1 MKKAGLPELLAPA
14 GSFEALIA
22 AIEAGADAVYVGGKS
37 FGARAFAK
45 NFDIEELERAAVYAR
60 LHGVKLYVTVNT
72 LVLDKELES
81 LTEYARALR
90 RISPD
95 AIIAADLG
103 VIKIFREIAP
113 EIEIHASTQMSIH
126 NSLGADLAYDLGCK
140 RVVIARELS
149 LENIKATTEK
159 CKPEVE
165 IFLHGAL
172 CVSVS
177 GQCLMSSLVG
187 GRSGNRGECAQPC
200 RLPYNSAYP
209 LSLSDLSLAS
219 HVTEL
224 IEAGVASLKIEGRMK
239 SPDYVY
245 AVTKIYRR
253 LLDEGRNASEKEI
266 AILRAAFSR
275 GGFTDGYFTGKIFSK
290 MTGVRSE
297 DDKKESREL
306 QAREYT
312 VKKLKIS
319 AKAEFKS
326 GKASCLTL
334 KLGEK
339 CVSVFGDIPA
349 PAEKAPLTK
358 EDLKARLSKMGNTF
372 FELDKN
378 DVDIELDE
386 GINLSPGSI
395 NALRRAAVAELEG
408 RRIDFPDTE
417 LSRVEKLASK
427 GEKLNTALFFNT
439 EVLLSLEKKHPEKL
453 KKFNV
458 VFAPLM
464 SERYA
469 KMTSGVYIPP
479 VIHESELALVK
490 AKLKEAFG
498 LGIKYALIGNLSHLP
513 LASEAGLAPIGD
525 FRLNVTNSYTKAVFL
540 ELGVENIILS
550 PEITLAMA
558 RDIGGGEIVFGKIP
572 LMLTERCF
580 MKENFSCEKCS
591 RVSLSDRTGSRFS
604 IIREWQHR
612 NIILN
617 SIPTYMGDKSAE
629 LKKANITHRHFLFTN
644 ESAGEAAKLIDA
656 YFNSEPLREGRR
668 IGSRGV

>member
-1 MKKAGLPELLAPA
+1 MRKTGLPELLAPA

-60 LHGVKLYVTVNT
+60 LMGVKLYVTVNT
-72 LVLDKELES
+72 LILDKESEELEN
-81 LTEYARALR
+81 YARALR
-90 RISPD
+90 KIAPD

-103 VIKIFREIAP
+103 VIKIFKEVAP

-140 RVVIARELS
+140 RVVLARELS

-165 IFLHGAL
+165 VFLHGAL

-200 RLPYNSAYP
+200 RLPYNSSYP
-209 LSLSDLSLAS
+209 LSLSDLSLAT

-224 IEAGVASLKIEGRMK
+224 IDAGVASIKIEGRMK

-245 AVTKIYRR
+245 TVTKIYRR
-253 LLDEGRNASEKEI
+253 LLDEGRNANEKEI
-266 AILRAAFSR
+266 AMLRAAFSR

-297 DDKKESREL
+297 DDKKESREIESH
-306 QAREYT
+306 EYAP
-312 VKKLKIS
+312 KKIRIS
-319 AKAEFKS
+319 AKAQFKLGEPS
-326 GKASCLTL
+326 RLTL

-339 CVSVFGDIPA
+339 SVSVFGDTPA
-349 PAEKAPLTK
+349 IAERAPLCL
-358 EDLKARLSKMGNTF
+358 EDLKSRLSKMGNTF
-372 FELDKN
+372 FSLDAA
-378 DVDIELDE
+378 DIEIELDE
-386 GINLSPGSI
+386 GINLSPGAI

-408 RRIDFPDTE
+408 GGKTLPETK
-417 LSRVEKLASK
+417 LSKIEKTASFGGK
-427 GEKLNTALFFNT
+427 FNTALFFNN
-439 EVLLSLEKKHPEKL
+439 EILLSLENKHPEKL
-453 KKFNV
+453 NRFDA

-464 SERYA
+464 SEKYT
-469 KMTSGVYIPP
+469 KMTNGVYIPP
-479 VIHESELALVK
+479 VIHESELPLVLD
-490 AKLKEAFG
+490 KLKAASSF
-498 LGIKYALIGNLSHLP
+498 GIKYALIGNLSHIPLIKDTGLLP
-513 LASEAGLAPIGD
+513 VGD
-525 FRLNVTNSYTKAVFL
+525 FRLNVTNSYSKAALVAQGIKKL
-540 ELGVENIILS
+540 ILS
-550 PEITLAMA
+550 PEISLAMA
-558 RDIGGGEIVFGKIP
+558 RDIGGGEIVLGKIP

-580 MKENFSCEKCS
+580 MKENFSCAKCS
-591 RVSLSDRTGSRFS
+591 CVTLCDRTGARFPM
-604 IIREWQHR
+604 IREWQHR

-617 SIPTYMGDKSAE
+617 SIPTYMGDKDGE
-629 LKKANITHRHFLFTN
+629 LKRANIAHKHFLFTN
-644 ESAGEAAKLIDA
+644 ESLAEAVKLIDA
-656 YFNSEPLREGRR
+656 YFKAEPLREVRR

>member
-1 MKKAGLPELLAPA
+1 MRKAGLPELLAPA

-72 LVLDKELES
+72 LVLDKEVGALAD
-81 LTEYARALR
+81 YARALR

-103 VIKIFREIAP
+103 VIKVFREIAP

-140 RVVIARELS
+140 RVVLARELS
-149 LENIKATTEK
+149 LENIKSTTDK
-159 CKPEVE
+159 CKPEIE

-200 RLPYNSAYP
+200 RLPYNSSYP

-224 IEAGVASLKIEGRMK
+224 IETGVASLKIEGRMK

-245 AVTKIYRR
+245 TVTKIYRQ
-253 LLDEGRNASEKEI
+253 LLNERRNANEKEL
-266 AILRAAFSR
+266 AALRAAFSR
-275 GGFTDGYFTGKIFSK
+275 GGFTDGYFTGKILSK

-297 DDKKESREL
+297 EDKRESREL
-306 QAREYT
+306 EAREYT
-312 VKKLKIS
+312 AKKLKIS
-319 AKAEFKS
+319 AKAEFKE
-326 GKASCLTL
+326 GKPSCLVL
-334 KLGEK
+334 RLGEK
-339 CVSVFGDIPA
+339 CVSVTGDIPA
-349 PAEKAPLTK
+349 PSVRAPLTK
-358 EDLKARLSKMGNTF
+358 KDLKIRLSKMGNTF

-378 DVDIELDE
+378 DIEIDLDE
-386 GINLSPGSI
+386 GINLSPGAI
-395 NALRRAAVAELEG
+395 NALRRAAVRELEE
-408 RRIDFPDTE
+408 IKTNLSDIE
-417 LSRVEKLASK
+417 LSKAQSCKSK
-427 GEKLNTALFFNT
+427 GEKINTALFFDP
-439 EVLLSLEKKHPEKL
+439 EVLLSLENKHPEKL
-453 KKFNV
+453 RNFHI

-464 SERYA
+464 SEKYT
-469 KMTSGVYIPP
+469 KMTSGIYIPP
-479 VIHESELALVK
+479 VIHESELHLVE
-490 AKLKEAFG
+490 ARLKEAAAS
-498 LGIKYALIGNLSHLP
+498 GIKYALVGNLSHLP
-513 LASEAGLAPIGD
+513 IVKMVGLTAIGD
-525 FRLNVTNSYTKAVFL
+525 FRLNVTNSYSKSML
-540 ELGVENIILS
+540 SDLGVEKIILS

-558 RDIGGGEIVFGKIP
+558 RDIGGGEIVLGKIP

-591 RVSLSDRTGSRFS
+591 CASLSDRTGAHFP

-617 SIPTYMGDKSAE
+617 SVSTYMGDKLME
-629 LKKANITHRHFLFTN
+629 LECANIVHRHFLFTN
-644 ESAGEAAKLIDA
+644 ESVGEAVSLIDA
-656 YFNSEPLREGRR
+656 YFGGAPIGEWRR